1 MAETTADGQELIKCS
16 RCRCKNTIDHFKIN
30 RHGNPLKTCMAC
42 NARDRAG
49 RACKHGR
56 EKNKCIECGGV
67 GVCCHRRVRSACKEC
82 KGGAICEHGNRRTY
96 CAPCGGTSL
105 CAHGIEAKDCSICD
119 PVGYLAKLTR
129 GRVKS
134 KLKATNPKLDIIE
147 HVGCD
152 VGQLRVHLEA
162 LFDDDMT
169 WENYE
174 DLIPRLHWTNLQP
187 LWAKDN
193 IAKGN
198 RPKVYPVCAEIHVVN
213 LALPSVFSR
222 ASASEIGP
230 FFFEPPKSESNSIV
244 APIRCWRFRVTA
256 VEMISRRFFETM
268 PKE

>member
-42 NARDRAG
+42 NARDKAG

-56 EKNKCIECGGV
+56 EKNKCIECGGA

-169 WENYE
+169 WENYGKWHIDHMSAIKAPRDDGMPPTLE

-187 LWAKDN
+187 LWAKEN
-193 IAKGN
+193 LAKGN
-198 RPKVYPVCAEIHVVN
+198 R
-213 LALPSVFSR
+213 
-222 ASASEIGP
+222 
-230 FFFEPPKSESNSIV
+230 
-244 APIRCWRFRVTA
+244 
-256 VEMISRRFFETM
+256 
-268 PKE
+268 